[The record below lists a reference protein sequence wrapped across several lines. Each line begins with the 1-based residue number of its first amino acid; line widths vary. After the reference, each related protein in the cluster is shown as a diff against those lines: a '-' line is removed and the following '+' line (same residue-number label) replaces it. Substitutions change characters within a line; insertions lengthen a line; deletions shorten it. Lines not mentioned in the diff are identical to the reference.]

1 MLSPETLAKRLLLP
15 QRRVFLLAVQHWA
28 RDRTAADQL
37 SLTDMT
43 RLILKAIDLGA
54 SAVFMALCTK
64 AFFVHFYKDVK
75 RLTIEPDAL
84 PPQKAPR

>member
-1 MLSPETLAKRLLLP
+1 
-15 QRRVFLLAVQHWA
+15 
-28 RDRTAADQL
+28 
-37 SLTDMT
+37 MT

-75 RLTIEPDAL
+75 RLSCKTTRVATPKV
-84 PPQKAPR
+84 KAQAAR

>member
-1 MLSPETLAKRLLLP
+1 
-15 QRRVFLLAVQHWA
+15 
-28 RDRTAADQL
+28 
-37 SLTDMT
+37 MT

-75 RLTIEPDAL
+75 RLTVEPLAW
-84 PPQKAPR
+84 PPQKSTLKRQGDVTNII